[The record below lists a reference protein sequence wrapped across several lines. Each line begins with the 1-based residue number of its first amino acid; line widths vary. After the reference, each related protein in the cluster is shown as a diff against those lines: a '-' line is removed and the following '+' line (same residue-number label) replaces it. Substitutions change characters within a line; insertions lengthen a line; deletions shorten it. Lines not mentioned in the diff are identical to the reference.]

1 MIAKIMNRVDFG
13 GIVNYAHNDKDE
25 KKRANLLAHQ
35 GVCITDNKTIADSF
49 HIQAAMR
56 PSRRSPVKHIAL
68 SFSPRDLDR
77 FPENEKGDALMAEI
91 AKEWMQ
97 RMGIIN
103 TQYIIA
109 RHHDTKH
116 PHCHV
121 VYNLVDN
128 NGNVISDSN
137 ERYRSSRICRALTE
151 EYGLY
156 MARKNSKEQNRE
168 RLRPHQLRKADLRT
182 AVLDARTASH
192 SWLEFTEQLRRC
204 NIDTQVTY
212 RKDTHQAVGISF
224 GNADTHISGSKL
236 DFDLSYPR
244 LCSFFGNAM
253 EEVLFMPHNPAV
265 TPAGGGQSNNQ
276 GWRDDDD
283 ERWKHP
289 QKPTKYQPT
298 KRRR

>member
-35 GVCITDNKTIADSF
+35 GVCITDNKTITDSF
-49 HIQAAMR
+49 YVQAAMR
-56 PSRRSPVKHIAL
+56 PGRKSPVKHISL
-68 SFSPRDLDR
+68 SFSPRDLSR
-77 FPENEKGDALMAEI
+77 LPENEKGDALMAEI
-91 AKEWMQ
+91 AKEWMR

-109 RHHDTKH
+109 RHHDTRH

-128 NGNVISDSN
+128 NGGVISDSC

-156 MARKNSKEQNRE
+156 MARKNSKEQNRN
-168 RLRPHQLRKADLRT
+168 RLRPHQLKKADLRT
-182 AVLDARTASH
+182 AVLDARSVSH
-192 SWLEFTEQLRRC
+192 NWSEFTERLGRC
-204 NIDTQVTY
+204 NIDARVTY
-212 RKDTHQAVGISF
+212 QKDTHQAVGISF
-224 GNADTHISGSKL
+224 GKDDMYISGSKL
-236 DFDLSYPR
+236 DCDLSYPS
-244 LCSFFGNAM
+244 LCSFFGNAI
-253 EEVLFMPHNPAV
+253 EEVLFMPHAQTVSPV
-265 TPAGGGQSNNQ
+265 GGGTSNNQ

-283 ERWKHP
+283 EKWKH
-289 QKPTKYQPT
+289 QKPTIYQPS

>member
-13 GIVNYAHNDKDE
+13 GIVNYAHNDKSQT
-25 KKRANLLAHQ
+25 KRANLIAHE
-35 GVCITDNKTIADSF
+35 GVCITDNKAIADSF

-56 PSRRSPVKHIAL
+56 PGRRSPVKHIAL

-77 FPENEKGDALMAEI
+77 LPENEKGDALMAEI
-91 AKEWMQ
+91 AKEWMR

-109 RHHDTKH
+109 RHHDMKH

-128 NGNVISDSN
+128 DGGVISDSC
-137 ERYRSSRICRALTE
+137 ERYRSSRICRDLTE

-156 MARKNSKEQNRE
+156 IARKNSKEQNRN
-168 RLRPHQLRKADLRT
+168 RLRPHQLKKADLRT
-182 AVLDARTASH
+182 AVLDARSASH
-192 SWLEFTEQLRRC
+192 SWPEFSERLGKC
-204 NIDTQVTY
+204 NIDTRITY
-212 RKDTHQAVGISF
+212 RKDASQAIGISF
-224 GNADTHISGSKL
+224 GKDDTHISGSKL
-236 DFDLSYPR
+236 DSDLSYSS
-244 LCSFFGNAM
+244 LCSFFGNAI
-253 EEVLFMPHNPAV
+253 EEVLFMPH
-265 TPAGGGQSNNQ
+265 TPAISTGGGGPSNNQ

-283 ERWKHP
+283 EKWKH
-289 QKPTKYQPT
+289 QKPTIYQPS